1 MRVKQ
6 FDERIEDNPD
16 FIVMRNHISKS
27 VTGDGKK
34 VMLMGSLWRL
44 IHYGVQISAGSP
56 LDYPPLPEPEPYPPL
71 HPATIEPVQKSVTI
85 ASAQIGPASK
95 EK

>member
-1 MRVKQ
+1 VRVKQ

-16 FIVMRNHISKS
+16 FIVLRNHISKS

-44 IHYGVQISAGSP
+44 IHYGVQISSGNP
-56 LDYPPLPEPEPYPPL
+56 LEREPMPEPEPYPPL
-71 HPATIEPVQKSVTI
+71 HQATTGPEQKSVTVD
-85 ASAQIGPASK
+85 AAQIGPAPK
-95 EK
+95 K